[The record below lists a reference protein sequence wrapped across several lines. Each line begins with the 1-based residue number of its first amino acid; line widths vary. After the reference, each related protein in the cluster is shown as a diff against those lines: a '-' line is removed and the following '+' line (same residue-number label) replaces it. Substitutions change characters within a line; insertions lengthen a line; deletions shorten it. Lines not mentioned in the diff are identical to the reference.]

1 MHDMTQQRIAFVM
14 EKIAFAKRLNKG
26 ERGGNYGDG
35 ILILSALLSGLAADL
50 WPGKGKDRNRFVEIW
65 ARYADPKLKPNR
77 ISVPRLL
84 AALGEE
90 EEHELKQKVRN
101 TNPEAFP
108 PENRDHLLVV
118 KGEDVD
124 KTEADLIALDS
135 RLADKKLRQFSYG
148 SVFYDHVRSGYTH
161 EYHTTEYARHFP
173 MAD

>member
-1 MHDMTQQRIAFVM
+1 MSAWQQDVIAYAMQKV
-14 EKIAFAKRLNKG
+14 ALAKHLNEG
-26 ERGGNYGDG
+26 ECGGYYGDG

-108 PENRDHLLVV
+108 PEN
-118 KGEDVD
+118 
-124 KTEADLIALDS
+124 
-135 RLADKKLRQFSYG
+135 
-148 SVFYDHVRSGYTH
+148 
-161 EYHTTEYARHFP
+161 
-173 MAD
+173 